1 MKVKVYMSRKDEI
14 YEKKS
19 LEYVSKKFSKS
30 VESILEKMESL
41 AKSRDIKGIFQY
53 FSKEID
59 RKAYYLLSQE
69 WMKQEEALVEK
80 IGFVFKLPGLKK
92 DEERYTIYVLMA
104 YSKGFVIA
112 PSSVHHPGDLERI
125 IILSY
130 PSQKGKRAY
139 YSFNTAA
146 HGYPA
151 LFKYYLGVYDSLEKA
166 LENYSFYFKPGDHAV
181 GLIKNK
187 ELKAYSEL
195 KRTVYSFLSKSKTLT
210 NLYQTA
216 KNFFRKLGA
225 EEETREPYTF
235 YLIKPQEFKDNL
247 DIDFEGYLERVV
259 YLDSI
264 LTKLKRKSKDSK
276 QKSLISKLE
285 KILWRTPIEKVPDEI
300 KSLYKK
306 CESTKLF
313 DSQVLQKMREIQLYV
328 NEILKKVSDLR
339 RDSFYDPEEY
349 LQRKGVQK
357 FSELSLGCKLEIP
370 LGLEMLLRKPLYDW
384 GYPEKSSLIS
394 KAGRA
399 FFSVADV
406 FYRAFQ
412 KITIIMSK

>member
-1 MKVKVYMSRKDEI
+1 MCI
-14 YEKKS
+14 
-19 LEYVSKKFSKS
+19 
-30 VESILEKMESL
+30 
-41 AKSRDIKGIFQY
+41 RD
-53 FSKEID
+53 S
-59 RKAYYLLSQE
+59 
-69 WMKQEEALVEK
+69 
-80 IGFVFKLPGLKK
+80 
-92 DEERYTIYVLMA
+92 
-104 YSKGFVIA
+104 
-112 PSSVHHPGDLERI
+112 PGDLERI

-151 LFKYYLGVYDSLEKA
+151 MFKDYLGVYDSLEKA

-181 GLIKNK
+181 GLIRNK
-187 ELKAYSEL
+187 ELKAYNEL
-195 KRTVYSFLSKSKTLT
+195 KRNIYSFLSKSKILT

-216 KNFFRKLGA
+216 KEFFKKAGA
-225 EEETREPYTF
+225 EEETREPYMF

-313 DSQVLQKMREIQLYV
+313 DSEMLQKMREIQLYV

-349 LQRKGVQK
+349 LQRKGIQK
-357 FSELSLGCKLEIP
+357 FSELSLSCKLEIP

-384 GYPEKSSLIS
+384 GYPEKSSPIS